1 MREVC
6 FDTETTGLNPENGD
20 RVIEIGCVEIIDRK
34 ITGNTYREII
44 NPERLNSIESINIT
58 GLTDDILKDK
68 PKFADI
74 SQGFIEFISDS
85 RLIAHNANFDIT
97 FINYELSLL
106 NIPPLANEIVDSLQI
121 AKTKFPGKKNNLD
134 ALCER
139 LEIDNSKR
147 EKHGALLD
155 AELLAEVYLAMTK
168 ENNSQLFVAKEED
181 IGLIEVEKLLNIIN
195 DNEILT
201 SRNYQVSEDELKK
214 HMEFID
220 KNIKNSLWNL
230 TLLHVVATVFK

>member
-20 RVIEIGCVEIIDRK
+20 RIIEIGCVEIIDRK

-106 NIPPLANEIVDSLQI
+106 NIPPLTNEIVDSLQI

-181 IGLIEVEKLLNIIN
+181 IGLIEVEELLNIVN
-195 DNEILT
+195 DNDILKP
-201 SRNYQVSEDELKK
+201 RNYQVSEEELKK

-220 KNIKNSLWNL
+220 KNIKNPLWNID
-230 TLLHVVATVFK
+230 KN

>member
-106 NIPPLANEIVDSLQI
+106 NIPPLTNEIVDSLQI

-181 IGLIEVEKLLNIIN
+181 IGLIEVEELLNIVN
-195 DNEILT
+195 DNDILKP
-201 SRNYQVSEDELKK
+201 RNYQVSEEELKK

-220 KNIKNSLWNL
+220 KNIKNPLWNID
-230 TLLHVVATVFK
+230 KN

>member
-1 MREVC
+1 MREIC

-106 NIPPLANEIVDSLQI
+106 NIPPLTNEIVDSLQI

-181 IGLIEVEKLLNIIN
+181 IGLIEVEELLNIVN
-195 DNEILT
+195 DNDILKP
-201 SRNYQVSEDELKK
+201 RNYQVSEEELKK

-220 KNIKNSLWNL
+220 KNIKNPLWNID
-230 TLLHVVATVFK
+230 KN

>member
-1 MREVC
+1 M
-6 FDTETTGLNPENGD
+6 
-20 RVIEIGCVEIIDRK
+20 
-34 ITGNTYREII
+34 
-44 NPERLNSIESINIT
+44 
-58 GLTDDILKDK
+58 
-68 PKFADI
+68 
-74 SQGFIEFISDS
+74 
-85 RLIAHNANFDIT
+85 IAHNANFDIT

-106 NIPPLANEIVDSLQI
+106 NIPPLTNEIVDSLQI

-181 IGLIEVEKLLNIIN
+181 IGLIEVEELLNIVN
-195 DNEILT
+195 DNDILKP
-201 SRNYQVSEDELKK
+201 RNYQVSEEELKK

-220 KNIKNSLWNL
+220 KNIKNPLWNID
-230 TLLHVVATVFK
+230 KN